1 VVLMRIIVIG
11 GSGLAEQVADALHR
25 AGDEVTVIDTEPGRE
40 SALAKAGL
48 RAVRGDALVPATLEA
63 AGALRADVLV
73 SCTRSDED
81 NLVISLLAKKHFNVP
96 RVIAR
101 VNDPANDELFDQSW
115 GVDALVSPATALV
128 SMIRQT
134 GDTSLPS
141 HDAAGA

>member
-1 VVLMRIIVIG
+1 MRIIVIG
-11 GSGLAEQVADALHR
+11 GAGLAEQVADALHQ

-40 SALAKAGL
+40 TALVKAGL
-48 RAVRGDALVPATLEA
+48 RAARGDALVPSTLEA

-73 SCTRSDED
+73 ACTRSDED
-81 NLVISLLAKKHFNVP
+81 NLVISLLAKNHFNIA

-101 VNDPANDELFDQSW
+101 VNDPANEELFSQSW

-134 GDTSLPS
+134 R
-141 HDAAGA
+141 

>member
-1 VVLMRIIVIG
+1 MRIIVIG